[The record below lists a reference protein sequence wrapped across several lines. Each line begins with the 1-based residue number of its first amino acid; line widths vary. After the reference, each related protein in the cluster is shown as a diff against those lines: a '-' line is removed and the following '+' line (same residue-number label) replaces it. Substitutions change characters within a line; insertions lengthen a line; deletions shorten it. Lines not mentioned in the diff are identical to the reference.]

1 MNDLTKSNVERQNV
15 LNNNY
20 ALQAIQENLNVNAL
34 RYHGELLFTTKM
46 VTDFYD
52 VDKRTIKRYMQEYG
66 DEFRANGYFLRESI
80 SLKEMRLHFVR
91 DINVPNK
98 VRKLGFFPFRVFL
111 NIGMLLTEGERAQQL
126 RTRILDIVI
135 AMINGRA
142 GGGTMYINNCAVMLD
157 ARLTRLR
164 LFRPG
169 ICA

>member
-1 MNDLTKSNVERQNV
+1 MNDLTKSNIERQNV

-80 SLKEMRLHFVR
+80 SLKEM
-91 DINVPNK
+91 
-98 VRKLGFFPFRVFL
+98 
-111 NIGMLLTEGERAQQL
+111 
-126 RTRILDIVI
+126 
-135 AMINGRA
+135 
-142 GGGTMYINNCAVMLD
+142 
-157 ARLTRLR
+157 
-164 LFRPG
+164 
-169 ICA
+169 